1 VVSNVGPGTR
11 ETVNANPS
19 AAAGRLVFLRA
30 RKTAAHTASVIE
42 DLPVPRV
49 LAGLVAVEWLAVLAT
64 ARVVRHAG
72 WIYYQ
77 GGDQLWYYTLG
88 WLLGH
93 GQLTQTSVGYGW
105 SELLAP
111 IARVAGPNLVSA
123 LPAIVLLNVLVLLP
137 AAMLALYGIAAR
149 IGGRLFGYWAVA
161 LWIVL
166 PFVGILYTDA
176 GYHQKYTELLLP
188 QGFGLTAM
196 ADFPTMVAALVSI
209 YFCVRALWS
218 EQRLLLDG
226 VAAGVAAG
234 AAIAIKPATAL
245 FLAGPALAFAYRR
258 RFELAGAMLAG
269 LAPAVVA
276 LAVWKER
283 GLGHL
288 PVLSQSARHPG
299 GHVLAAGAPLAGLNF
314 GKYYHRLNWSHLGNN
329 IDLLREH
336 FWSGRLIVWLVIAGL
351 IGLARRSRTALALVG
366 GWFLAFAIVKGSY
379 GGASI
384 EDGSLFRI
392 MMPSYPAFVLLL
404 ASVPLLLPHAA
415 GRLRPFR
422 PAFADLRSRTRW
434 SLVVAAV
441 LVSAAV
447 PLAAFAAADTHGGL
461 DPATVQSTFMAVPTN
476 IDLGLAASVHGR
488 RVTLTWRNGKAAGG
502 PVFYRI
508 WRGRTNEFTCSLSP
522 GARLCRLVLPEIAT
536 TKAGRYVDR
545 APRGHWIYRVAI
557 AANWLDDPQYG
568 DAYAV
573 SKPASVTVP

>member
-1 VVSNVGPGTR
+1 VSGRNGLVR
-11 ETVNANPS
+11 
-19 AAAGRLVFLRA
+19 AAD
-30 RKTAAHTASVIE
+30 VIE
-42 DLPVPRV
+42 STPVPRV
-49 LAGLVAVEWLAVLAT
+49 LAGLVVIEWLAVLAT

-93 GQLTQTSVGYGW
+93 GQLTQTPVGYGW
-105 SELLAP
+105 SAMLAP
-111 IARVAGPNLVSA
+111 IAFVAGPNLASA
-123 LPAIVLLNVLVLLP
+123 LPAIVLLNVLVLVP
-137 AAMLALYGIAAR
+137 VAMLALYGIAAR
-149 IGGRLFGYWAVA
+149 IGGRIFGYWAVT
-161 LWIVL
+161 LWIVV
-166 PFVGILYTDA
+166 PFIGVWYTDA

-188 QGFGLTAM
+188 QAFGLTAM
-196 ADFPTMVAALVSI
+196 ADFPTTVATLVSI

-218 EQRLLLDG
+218 AQPLLLDG

-283 GLGHL
+283 GLGQL
-288 PVLSQSARHPG
+288 PVLAHG
-299 GHVLAAGAPLAGLNF
+299 AEHVAGHGVAAAAPLAALDF
-314 GKYYHRLNWSHLGNN
+314 AKYYHQLNWSHFSNN

-351 IGLARRSRTALALVG
+351 IGLARRSPTACVLVG
-366 GWFLAFAIVKGSY
+366 GWFMAFVLVKGSY
-379 GGASI
+379 SAASI

-404 ASVPLLLPHAA
+404 ASVPLLLPHIP
-415 GRLRPFR
+415 GKLRTFI
-422 PAFADLRSRTRW
+422 PATAPLPSRTRW
-434 SLVVAAV
+434 TLVGAAV
-441 LVSAAV
+441 LVSAVV

-461 DPATVQSTFMAVPTN
+461 DPATIQSTITPVPAN
-476 IDLGLAASVHGR
+476 VDLGLAASVQGR
-488 RVTLTWRNGKAAGG
+488 RVTLTWRNAKAAGG

-508 WRGRTNEFTCSLSP
+508 WRARSDGFSCP
-522 GARLCRLVLPEIAT
+522 PAAGARLCKLVLPELGVT
-536 TKAGRYVDR
+536 RTGRYVDL
-545 APRGHWIYRVAI
+545 APSGRWVYRVAV
-557 AANWLDDPQYG
+557 AANWLDDPHYG
-568 DAYAV
+568 DPYVV
-573 SKPASVTVP
+573 SRPISIIVP